1 MLTLEINYKEKK
13 KTAKNTNS
21 LEQNNMLLN
30 NQWII
35 EEIKDEIK
43 RHLETDDNK
52 DTTTPNLWDIAKA
65 LLRGNFIEYHLSQER
80 KKNSI

>member
-1 MLTLEINYKEKK
+1 
-13 KTAKNTNS
+13 
-21 LEQNNMLLN
+21 MLLN

-65 LLRGNFIEYHLSQER
+65 LLRGNFIAIPFISGKK